1 MHSDDFPVQG
11 CFCCDTYEPIADKT
25 HNFSIFQTCIDD
37 TSSTSTYQKCFNEV
51 NLNQHNAL
59 RKKHETPDLHTDR
72 ALAES
77 AAKRA
82 EVLAG
87 LGSLSPDTDF
97 LETDDGKLCG
107 ESLIKFDA
115 KTAPGLTAI
124 NWQYGTLATDYFYK
138 GSIDYDPDN
147 HEVTGSRGYQ
157 YASLLWKSSVRVGF
171 GYYGQYVVA
180 RYCAKK
186 DSKIEDTPYPKPPEK
201 GLTAYALNVC
211 PENGCAK
218 CPTPVKGLGYD
229 NCYNARALKYVNNLR
244 KMVG

>member
-1 MHSDDFPVQG
+1 MTPVLE
-11 CFCCDTYEPIADKT
+11 TDKT
-25 HNFSIFQTCIDD
+25 
-37 TSSTSTYQKCFNEV
+37 
-51 NLNQHNAL
+51 
-59 RKKHETPDLHTDR
+59 
-72 ALAES
+72 LAES

-97 LETDDGKLCG
+97 LETDEGKLCG

-138 GSIDYDPDN
+138 GSTDYDADN

-157 YASLLWKSSVRVGF
+157 YASLLWKSSLRVGF

-186 DSKIEDTPYPKPPEK
+186 DTKIEDTPYPKPPEK

-211 PENGCAK
+211 PEGGCAK

-244 KMVG
+244 KMVGQPEVEIDYDYAIKAQSWANTFNVRGSEATTEVARPDDCASLHFQQTISDRIDTLAESGDA